1 MVFDLDGTLVDS
13 LGDIITH
20 LNGALADH
28 GLPTRGAEQIAE
40 WVGYGAEQLVARAVP
55 SANLAAPV
63 LATFRARYR
72 GRPVIETHL
81 YPGLDR
87 VLDALE
93 PRYQLAVLSNK
104 PHDLTREVCAAVLA
118 RWPFAVI
125 AGAHPDRAKK
135 PDPQALRAVAA
146 ELDVDIAACAMVG
159 DSEVDIQTARAAGAT
174 SIAVSWGMRP
184 LAVLTDARP
193 DRIVHTPDELLAALT

>member
-104 PHDLTREVCAAVLA
+104 PHDLTCAIAQRLLH
-118 RWPFAVI
+118 RWPFAII
-125 AGAHPDRAKK
+125 AGEREGWARK
-135 PDPQALRAVAA
+135 PDPAGLLSIIAQLGCA
-146 ELDVDIAACAMVG
+146 EAIMIG
-159 DSEVDIQTARAAGAT
+159 DSEVDVATARAAGVR
-174 SIAVSWGMRP
+174 SIAVTWGFRP
-184 LAVLTDARP
+184 RERLAGAGALAD
-193 DRIVHTPDELLAALT
+193 TPAQLAALLR